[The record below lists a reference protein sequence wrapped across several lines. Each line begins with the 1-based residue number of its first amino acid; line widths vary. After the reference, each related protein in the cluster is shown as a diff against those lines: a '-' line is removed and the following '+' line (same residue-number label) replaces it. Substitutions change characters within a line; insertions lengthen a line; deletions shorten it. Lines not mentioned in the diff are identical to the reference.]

1 MRVREPV
8 GAAAVPAPMGLT
20 SLASMNN
27 GNRAA
32 LNEMS

>member
-1 MRVREPV
+1 MDTGPSR
-8 GAAAVPAPMGLT
+8 AAAGLASAGLT

>member
-1 MRVREPV
+1 MWVHEQV
-8 GAAAVPAPMGLT
+8 GAVAVPAPTELT